1 MSKEAFVAEV
11 KRIVGLTRGGDLDAA
26 NHAFAALFASPIID
40 AQRPED
46 RRQAFKL
53 LVLAK
58 RSGAPSAS
66 LLSAISA
73 ARSPIDRLVA
83 ETHAAEDYEMLGV
96 CHVLL
101 GDPDTATTL
110 IREGLR
116 LEREKNPQSDLCG
129 RLMTRLSAL

>member
-1 MSKEAFVAEV
+1 MSKEVFVAEV
-11 KRIVGLTRGGDLDAA
+11 KRIVGLMRGGEADAA
-26 NHAFAALFASPIID
+26 NEAFAVLFASSVLD
-40 AQRPED
+40 SQRPED

-58 RSGAPSAS
+58 RSGPPSAS
-66 LLSAISA
+66 MLSAIGA
-73 ARSPIDRLVA
+73 ARSPLERLVG

-96 CHVLL
+96 CNVLL
-101 GDPDTATTL
+101 GDPTTATSL

-116 LEREKNPQSDLCG
+116 LERESNPQSDLCG

>member
-11 KRIVGLTRGGDLDAA
+11 KRVVGLMRGGDTDAA
-26 NHAFAALFASPIID
+26 NEAFAVLFASPALD

-58 RSGAPSAS
+58 RSGPPPAS
-66 LLSAISA
+66 LLTAIRA
-73 ARSPIDRLVA
+73 ARGPLERLVA

-101 GDPDTATTL
+101 DDPATASGI

-116 LEREKNPQSDLCG
+116 LERERNPQSDLCG